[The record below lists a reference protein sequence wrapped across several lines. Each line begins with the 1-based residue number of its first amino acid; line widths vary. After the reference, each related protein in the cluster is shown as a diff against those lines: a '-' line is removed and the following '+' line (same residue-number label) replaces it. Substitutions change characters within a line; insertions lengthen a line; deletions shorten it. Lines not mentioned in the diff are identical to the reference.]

1 MSEAVYELT
10 PRGVL
15 YLALESGL
23 LVYFDRVDRAR
34 LAYHRGGRPFL
45 RDAVAGGVMLGPY
58 CAATHFEPVEA

>member
-10 PRGVL
+10 GAGRL
-15 YLALESGL
+15 HLALETGL

-34 LAYHRGGRPFL
+34 LAHHRGGRPFL

-58 CAATHFEPVEA
+58 VAAIHFEPVEA